1 MKILQLNAW
10 SLHLAP
16 AIVQLLDREDPDIVC
31 LQEVVSTE
39 SSRKILGSIQ
49 EVLREHPYEYYYFSP
64 LVRFNYM
71 HHIAERGNMI
81 LSKYPITFTHE
92 LWTAGEFQADFTK
105 DMPYNSARNVVHCR
119 VDTPAG
125 FLHVLTTH
133 GYHIKSHKHGD
144 EHTLAACQQ
153 ISEYIETLDGPVV
166 LTGDFNLVP
175 DSVSMQVFEGRL
187 RNLTSDYGLSTTR
200 NFLTSKTEPCDYILT
215 RDIQP
220 DRFAVLEDIVSD
232 HSALVLEYQ
241 HQ

>member
-92 LWTAGEFQADFTK
+92 LWTAG
-105 DMPYNSARNVVHCR
+105 
-119 VDTPAG
+119 
-125 FLHVLTTH
+125 
-133 GYHIKSHKHGD
+133 
-144 EHTLAACQQ
+144 
-153 ISEYIETLDGPVV
+153 
-166 LTGDFNLVP
+166 
-175 DSVSMQVFEGRL
+175 
-187 RNLTSDYGLSTTR
+187 
-200 NFLTSKTEPCDYILT
+200 
-215 RDIQP
+215 
-220 DRFAVLEDIVSD
+220 
-232 HSALVLEYQ
+232 
-241 HQ
+241 